1 MRIAV
6 YSGSFNPLH
15 IGHLAIMQH
24 LRDRFDWTYLVV
36 SPKNPLKDSIS
47 ADTGTDRYR
56 AAVQAVCRHPELK
69 VWVEDIEL
77 GMEPPHYT
85 IRTLDALKAREPE
98 HDYTLVIGADN
109 LADIHRWRDFDR
121 IMTEY
126 GLAVY
131 PRTGF
136 DLDTL
141 IRDLRAE
148 NPAWKI
154 DVLDAPKVDISSTQI
169 RDGLAEG
176 RALGCVAGHHRE
188 TVGPHAPAADHQQDL
203 ELGVLVLEGDDFLH
217 QAGIG
222 NDDAAVAGGGVAET
236 AVRLLADVGTQRSG
250 IFAAS
255 AFAGIVVIVGDD
267 FIDRFGGRDTDSAVF
282 GAGAK
287 QHAQRQDGC
296 ADC

>member
-109 LADIHRWRDFDR
+109 LADIHRWRDYDR

-136 DLDTL
+136 DLDCL

-176 RALGCVAGHHRE
+176 R
-188 TVGPHAPAADHQQDL
+188 DMSQYMM
-203 ELGVLVLEGDDFLH
+203 
-217 QAGIG
+217 
-222 NDDAAVAGGGVAET
+222 
-236 AVRLLADVGTQRSG
+236 
-250 IFAAS
+250 
-255 AFAGIVVIVGDD
+255 
-267 FIDRFGGRDTDSAVF
+267 
-282 GAGAK
+282 
-287 QHAQRQDGC
+287 
-296 ADC
+296 